1 MHYEFYIDAYI
12 VTNFFFDYLTLFLIR
27 EVRRKQTKTG
37 RMAVMALL
45 GVLSAA
51 ASMLLLKN
59 AGIYKILVHLL
70 INPLM
75 FYFCFEQK
83 SIREF
88 LTDYAAGYLIMMLLG
103 GSVEWLCRLLGQSNL
118 FGWVMGGIAGVVTIF
133 LLLFQDRKEEEKIYD
148 IRVCHKGKEVS
159 TKGFFDT
166 GNLLMDP
173 YSNLPVSLIEKNM
186 LEMLTGEEPV
196 LYRYIPFVSLGEEH
210 GMVQAVTLD
219 SLYIKKEK
227 KEIAIQPAVFA
238 IVEEK
243 FLKDSTYRIILN
255 GRLW

>member
-1 MHYEFYIDAYI
+1 MAAYKVEI
-12 VTNFFFDYLTLFLIR
+12 C
-27 EVRRKQTKTG
+27 
-37 RMAVMALL
+37 
-45 GVLSAA
+45 GVNTAKLPI
-51 ASMLLLKN
+51 LK
-59 AGIYKILVHLL
+59 
-70 INPLM
+70 
-75 FYFCFEQK
+75 E
-83 SIREF
+83 SE
-88 LTDYAAGYLIMMLLG
+88 
-103 GSVEWLCRLLGQSNL
+103 
-118 FGWVMGGIAGVVTIF
+118 
-133 LLLFQDRKEEEKIYD
+133 KEELFAKIKQGDMAARETY
-148 IRVCHKGKEVS
+148 IK
-159 TKGFFDT
+159 

-173 YSNLPVSLIEKNM
+173 YSNLPVSLIEKNT

-210 GMVQAVTLD
+210 GMVQAVILD

>member
-1 MHYEFYIDAYI
+1 MHYEFYIDVYI

-27 EVRRKQTKTG
+27 EVRRKQTKKG

-45 GVLSAA
+45 GVLSVA

-75 FYFCFEQK
+75 FYFCFQQK

-88 LTDYAAGYLIMMLLG
+88 LTDYAAGYLIMLLLG
-103 GSVEWLCRLLGQSNL
+103 GSVEWLCRLLGQRNL

-173 YSNLPVSLIEKNM
+173 YSNLPVSLIEKNT

-210 GMVQAVTLD
+210 GMVQAVILD

>member
-75 FYFCFEQK
+75 FYFCFQQK

-88 LTDYAAGYLIMMLLG
+88 LTDYAAGQ
-103 GSVEWLCRLLGQSNL
+103 RNL

-173 YSNLPVSLIEKNM
+173 YSNLPVSLIEKNT

-219 SLYIKKEK
+219 SLFIKKEK

>member
-1 MHYEFYIDAYI
+1 M
-12 VTNFFFDYLTLFLIR
+12 
-27 EVRRKQTKTG
+27 
-37 RMAVMALL
+37 
-45 GVLSAA
+45 
-51 ASMLLLKN
+51 
-59 AGIYKILVHLL
+59 
-70 INPLM
+70 
-75 FYFCFEQK
+75 
-83 SIREF
+83 
-88 LTDYAAGYLIMMLLG
+88 
-103 GSVEWLCRLLGQSNL
+103 
-118 FGWVMGGIAGVVTIF
+118 VTIF
-133 LLLFQDRKEEEKIYD
+133 LLLFSGPEGGRKIYE

-173 YSNLPVSLIEKNM
+173 YSNLPVSLIEKNT

-210 GMVQAVTLD
+210 GMVQAVILD

>member
-12 VTNFFFDYLTLFLIR
+12 MTNFFFDYLTLFLIR
-27 EVRRKQTKTG
+27 EVRRKQTGIG
-37 RMAVMALL
+37 RMAVVAFG

-51 ASMLLLKN
+51 AGMLLLKN
-59 AGIYKILVHLL
+59 TGIYKVLVHLL

-75 FYFCFEQK
+75 FYFCFMQK

-88 LTDYAAGYLIMMLLG
+88 LKDYASGYLIMMLLG
-103 GSVEWLCRLLGQSNL
+103 GSVEWLCQLFGQRNL

-133 LLLFQDRKEEEKIYD
+133 LLLFQNRKEEEKIYD
-148 IRVCHKGKEVS
+148 IRVCHKGKEVA

-173 YSNLPVSLIEKNM
+173 YTNLPVSLIEKNT
-186 LEMLTGEEPV
+186 LVLLGGEQQFM
-196 LYRYIPFVSLGEEH
+196 YRYIPFVSLGEEH
-210 GMVQAVTLD
+210 GMVQAVTID
-219 SLYIKKEK
+219 SLFIKKEK
-227 KEIAIQPAVFA
+227 KEIVIQPAVFA
-238 IVEEK
+238 VVEEK